1 MAGPGPK
8 VQFPPVLVDKVKE
21 PDSAACKMKS
31 EEPAMLQVWLIKSN
45 ASLQHPLPC
54 LMRAPPWGKL
64 QQAKQQVSHHMEGTP
79 RTAQDDLLEL
89 GKKRP
94 ELLSRKEGPL
104 LVPENGLLSNTWK
117 STVWGETGAD
127 RARDFTG

>member
-1 MAGPGPK
+1 
-8 VQFPPVLVDKVKE
+8 
-21 PDSAACKMKS
+21 
-31 EEPAMLQVWLIKSN
+31 MLQVWLIKSN

-117 STVWGETGAD
+117 
-127 RARDFTG
+127 